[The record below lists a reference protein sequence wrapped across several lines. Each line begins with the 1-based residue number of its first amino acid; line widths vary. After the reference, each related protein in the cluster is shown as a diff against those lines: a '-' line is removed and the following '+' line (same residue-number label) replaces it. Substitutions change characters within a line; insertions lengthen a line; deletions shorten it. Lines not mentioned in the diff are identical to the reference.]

1 MAFQGSVRMNNN
13 NSNTQHRYAIIG
25 AGMAG
30 ILAAIKLRDAGKHN
44 IRVYEKADRI
54 GGTWR
59 ENTYP
64 GLTCDVPSHSYTYS
78 FEPNSEWTRHL
89 PPGQEVQAY
98 FESVVEKY
106 CLEEFISFKEEIT
119 DCQFTNGQWHIS
131 TSKGN
136 TDCADFVIAA
146 TGVLHH
152 PRIPHIKGIEK
163 FKGKLFHSA
172 RWDHS
177 VVLDNQ
183 RIAVI
188 GTGSTGVQIVTAL
201 ADRASNLCHYQRTP
215 QWIMP
220 VVNAE
225 FSEAERAL
233 FRSNPEALK
242 GIQNDPE
249 LEANIER
256 FSVAITQP
264 DSAAMHEIENI
275 VKQNLENS
283 ISDPELRERLRPNY
297 RAACK
302 RLIYSEGFYQT
313 AQKSNVEILS
323 EGVNTIEEYGI
334 RSADG
339 TLREFDIIVLA
350 TGFHADRFMRPMQ
363 ITGESGITL
372 EQAWAERPT
381 AYMSVSIPE
390 FPNFFMLNGPNG
402 PVGNFSLIEIAEQQ
416 WHYISQLMA
425 LVESGDYRKV
435 SATQTA
441 LDSFDKARVAAAKKS
456 IFGSGCQSWYLDAQG
471 VPATWPWTRAQ
482 FKEAMRKPDFSAY
495 LLS

>member
-1 MAFQGSVRMNNN
+1 MNNN
-13 NSNTQHRYAIIG
+13 KLNTQHRYVIIG

-30 ILAAIKLRDAGKHN
+30 ILAAIKLREAGKHN
-44 IRVYEKADRI
+44 VRVYEKADRI

-64 GLTCDVPSHSYTYS
+64 GLSCDVPSHSYTYS

-89 PPGQEVQAY
+89 PPGPEVQAY
-98 FESVVEKY
+98 FESVAAKY
-106 CLEEFISFKEEIT
+106 KLDEIISFNEEII
-119 DCQFTNGQWHIS
+119 DCHFKNNQWHIS

-136 TDCADFVIAA
+136 SDCADFVIAA

-152 PRIPHIKGIEK
+152 PRIPHIDGMEK
-163 FKGKLFHSA
+163 FKGKIFHSA

-177 VVLDNQ
+177 APLENK

-188 GTGSTGVQIVTAL
+188 GTGSTGVQLVTAL
-201 ADRASNLCHYQRTP
+201 ADCAAKLCHYQRTP

-225 FSEAERAL
+225 FSESEKAL
-233 FRSNPEALK
+233 FRNDSIALK
-242 GIQNDPE
+242 SIQNDPE

-256 FSVAITQP
+256 FSVAITEP

-275 VKQNLENS
+275 VRENLENS
-283 ISDPELRERLRPNY
+283 ISDLELRERLRPNY

-302 RLIYSEGFYQT
+302 RLIYSENFYQ
-313 AQKSNVEILS
+313 AVQQSNVEVLS
-323 EGVNTIEEYGI
+323 EGVDSIEENGI
-334 RSADG
+334 RSANG

-350 TGFHADRFMRPMQ
+350 TGFQADRFMRPMR
-363 ITGESGITL
+363 ITGENDITL
-372 EQAWAERPT
+372 EQAWADRPT

-390 FPNFFMLNGPNG
+390 FPNLFMLNGPNG

-416 WHYISQLMA
+416 WHYISQLMS
-425 LVESGDYRKV
+425 LVESGQYQKV
-435 SATQTA
+435 SASQTA
-441 LDSFDKARVAAAKKS
+441 LESFDKARIVAAKKS

-471 VPATWPWTRAQ
+471 IPATWPWTRAQ
-482 FKEAMRKPDFSAY
+482 FKEAMQKPDLSAY
-495 LLS
+495 CLA

>member
-1 MAFQGSVRMNNN
+1 MNNN
-13 NSNTQHRYAIIG
+13 KLNTQHRYVIIG

-30 ILAAIKLRDAGKHN
+30 ILAAIKLREAGKHN
-44 IRVYEKADRI
+44 VRVYEKADRI

-64 GLTCDVPSHSYTYS
+64 GLSCDVPSHSYTYS

-89 PPGQEVQAY
+89 PPGPEVQAY
-98 FESVVEKY
+98 FESVAAKY
-106 CLEEFISFKEEIT
+106 KLDEIISFNEEII
-119 DCQFTNGQWHIS
+119 DCHFKNNQWHIS

-136 TDCADFVIAA
+136 SDCADFVIAA

-152 PRIPHIKGIEK
+152 PRIPHIDGMEK
-163 FKGKLFHSA
+163 FKGKIFHSA

-177 VVLDNQ
+177 APLENK

-201 ADRASNLCHYQRTP
+201 AECAAQLCHYQRTP

-225 FSEAERAL
+225 FSEAEKAL
-233 FRSNPEALK
+233 FRNDPIALK
-242 GIQNDPE
+242 SIQNDPE

-256 FSVAITQP
+256 FSVAITEP
-264 DSAAMHEIENI
+264 DSAAMREIENI
-275 VKQNLENS
+275 VRDNLENS

-302 RLIYSEGFYQT
+302 RLIYSESFYQ
-313 AQKSNVEILS
+313 AVQQANVEVLL
-323 EGVNTIEEYGI
+323 EGVDSIAENGI

-350 TGFHADRFMRPMQ
+350 TGFQADRFMRPMRV
-363 ITGESGITL
+363 TGENDITL
-372 EQAWAERPT
+372 EQAWADRPT

-390 FPNFFMLNGPNG
+390 FPNLFMLNGPNG

-416 WHYISQLMA
+416 WHYISQLMS
-425 LVESGDYRKV
+425 LVESGQYQKV
-435 SATQTA
+435 SASQTA
-441 LDSFDKARVAAAKKS
+441 LEDFDKARIIAAKKS

-471 VPATWPWTRAQ
+471 IPATWPWTRAQ
-482 FKEAMRKPDFSAY
+482 FKEAMQKPDLSAY
-495 LLS
+495 CLA

>member
-1 MAFQGSVRMNNN
+1 MAQMNNN
-13 NSNTQHRYAIIG
+13 KLNTQHRYVIIG

-30 ILAAIKLRDAGKHN
+30 ILAAIKLREAGKHN
-44 IRVYEKADRI
+44 VRVYEKADRI

-64 GLTCDVPSHSYTYS
+64 GLSCDVPSHSYTYS

-89 PPGQEVQAY
+89 PPGPEVQAY
-98 FESVVEKY
+98 FESVAAKY
-106 CLEEFISFKEEIT
+106 KLDEIISFNEEII
-119 DCQFTNGQWHIS
+119 DCHFKNNQWHIS

-136 TDCADFVIAA
+136 SDCADFVIAA

-152 PRIPHIKGIEK
+152 PRIPHIDGMEK
-163 FKGKLFHSA
+163 FKGKIFHSA

-177 VVLDNQ
+177 APLENK

-201 ADRASNLCHYQRTP
+201 AECAAQLCHYQRTP

-225 FSEAERAL
+225 FSESEKAL
-233 FRSNPEALK
+233 FRNDSIALK
-242 GIQNDPE
+242 SIQNDPE

-256 FSVAITQP
+256 FSVAITEP

-275 VKQNLENS
+275 VRENLENS
-283 ISDPELRERLRPNY
+283 ISDLELRERLRPNY

-302 RLIYSEGFYQT
+302 RLIYSENFYQ
-313 AQKSNVEILS
+313 AVQQSNVEVLS
-323 EGVNTIEEYGI
+323 EGVDSIEENGI
-334 RSADG
+334 RSANG

-350 TGFHADRFMRPMQ
+350 TDFQADRFMRPMR
-363 ITGESGITL
+363 ITGENDITL
-372 EQAWAERPT
+372 EQAWADRPT

-390 FPNFFMLNGPNG
+390 FPNLFMLNGPNG

-416 WHYISQLMA
+416 WHYISQLMS
-425 LVESGDYRKV
+425 LVESGQYQKV
-435 SATQTA
+435 SASQTA
-441 LDSFDKARVAAAKKS
+441 LESFDKARIVAAKKS

-471 VPATWPWTRAQ
+471 IPATWPWTRAQ
-482 FKEAMRKPDFSAY
+482 FKEAMQKPDLSAY
-495 LLS
+495 CLA

>member
-1 MAFQGSVRMNNN
+1 MAQMNNN
-13 NSNTQHRYAIIG
+13 KLNTQHRYVIIG

-30 ILAAIKLRDAGKHN
+30 ILAAIKLREAGKHN
-44 IRVYEKADRI
+44 VRVYEKADRI

-64 GLTCDVPSHSYTYS
+64 GLSCDVPSHSYTYS

-89 PPGQEVQAY
+89 PPGPEVQAY
-98 FESVVEKY
+98 FESVAAKY
-106 CLEEFISFKEEIT
+106 KLDEIISFNEEII
-119 DCQFTNGQWHIS
+119 DCHFKNNQWHIS

-136 TDCADFVIAA
+136 SDCADFVIAA

-152 PRIPHIKGIEK
+152 PRIPHIDGMEK
-163 FKGKLFHSA
+163 FKGKIFHSA

-177 VVLDNQ
+177 APLENK

-201 ADRASNLCHYQRTP
+201 AECAAQLCHYQRTP

-225 FSEAERAL
+225 FSESEKAL
-233 FRSNPEALK
+233 FRNDSIALK
-242 GIQNDPE
+242 SIQNDPE

-256 FSVAITQP
+256 FSVAITEP

-275 VKQNLENS
+275 VRENLENS
-283 ISDPELRERLRPNY
+283 ISDLELRERLRPNY

-302 RLIYSEGFYQT
+302 RLIYSESFYQ
-313 AQKSNVEILS
+313 AVQQANVEVLL
-323 EGVNTIEEYGI
+323 EGVDSIADNGI

-350 TGFHADRFMRPMQ
+350 TGFQADRFMRPMR
-363 ITGESGITL
+363 ITGENDITL
-372 EQAWAERPT
+372 EQAWADRPT

-390 FPNFFMLNGPNG
+390 FPNLFMLNGPNG

-416 WHYISQLMA
+416 WHYISQLMS
-425 LVESGDYRKV
+425 LVESGQYQKV
-435 SATQTA
+435 SASQTA
-441 LDSFDKARVAAAKKS
+441 LESFDKARIVAAKKS

-471 VPATWPWTRAQ
+471 IPATWPWTRAQ
-482 FKEAMRKPDFSAY
+482 FKEAMQKPDLSAY
-495 LLS
+495 CLA

>member
-1 MAFQGSVRMNNN
+1 MNNN
-13 NSNTQHRYAIIG
+13 KLNTQHRYVIIG

-30 ILAAIKLRDAGKHN
+30 ILAAIKLREAGKHN
-44 IRVYEKADRI
+44 VRVYEKADRI

-64 GLTCDVPSHSYTYS
+64 GLSCDVPSHSYTYS

-89 PPGQEVQAY
+89 PPGPEVQAY
-98 FESVVEKY
+98 FESVAAKY
-106 CLEEFISFKEEIT
+106 KLDEIISFNEEII
-119 DCQFTNGQWHIS
+119 DCHFKNNQWHIS

-136 TDCADFVIAA
+136 SDCADFVIAA

-152 PRIPHIKGIEK
+152 PRIPHIDGMEK
-163 FKGKLFHSA
+163 FKGKIFHSA

-177 VVLDNQ
+177 APLENK

-201 ADRASNLCHYQRTP
+201 AECAAQLCHYQRTP

-225 FSEAERAL
+225 FSESEKAL
-233 FRSNPEALK
+233 FRNDSIALK
-242 GIQNDPE
+242 SIQNDPE

-256 FSVAITQP
+256 FSVAITEP

-275 VKQNLENS
+275 VRENLENS
-283 ISDPELRERLRPNY
+283 ISDLELRERLRPNY

-302 RLIYSEGFYQT
+302 RLIYSENFYQ
-313 AQKSNVEILS
+313 AVQQSNVEVLS
-323 EGVNTIEEYGI
+323 EGVDSIEENGI
-334 RSADG
+334 RSANG

-350 TGFHADRFMRPMQ
+350 TGFQADRFMRPMR
-363 ITGESGITL
+363 ITGENDITL
-372 EQAWAERPT
+372 EQAWADRPT

-390 FPNFFMLNGPNG
+390 FPNLFMLNGPNG

-416 WHYISQLMA
+416 WHYISQLMS
-425 LVESGDYRKV
+425 LVESGQYQKV
-435 SATQTA
+435 SASQTA
-441 LDSFDKARVAAAKKS
+441 LEDFDKARIIAAKKS

-471 VPATWPWTRAQ
+471 IPATWPWTRAQ
-482 FKEAMRKPDFSAY
+482 FKEAMQKPDLSAY
-495 LLS
+495 CLA

>member
-1 MAFQGSVRMNNN
+1 MNNN
-13 NSNTQHRYAIIG
+13 KLNTQHRYVIIG

-30 ILAAIKLRDAGKHN
+30 ILAAIKLREAGKHN
-44 IRVYEKADRI
+44 VRLYEKADRI

-64 GLTCDVPSHSYTYS
+64 GLSCDVPSHSYTYS

-89 PPGQEVQAY
+89 PPGPEVQAY
-98 FESVVEKY
+98 FESVAAKY
-106 CLEEFISFKEEIT
+106 KLDEIISFNEEII
-119 DCQFTNGQWHIS
+119 DCHFKNNQWHIS

-136 TDCADFVIAA
+136 SDCADFVIAA

-152 PRIPHIKGIEK
+152 PRIPHIDGMEK
-163 FKGKLFHSA
+163 FKGKIFHSA

-177 VVLDNQ
+177 APLENK

-201 ADRASNLCHYQRTP
+201 AECAAQLCHYQRTP

-225 FSEAERAL
+225 FSESEKAL
-233 FRSNPEALK
+233 FRNDSIALK
-242 GIQNDPE
+242 SIQNDPE

-256 FSVAITQP
+256 FSVAITEP

-275 VKQNLENS
+275 VRENLENS
-283 ISDPELRERLRPNY
+283 ISDLELRERLRPNY

-302 RLIYSEGFYQT
+302 RLIYSENFYQ
-313 AQKSNVEILS
+313 AVQQSNVEVLS
-323 EGVNTIEEYGI
+323 EGVDSIEENGI
-334 RSADG
+334 RSANG

-350 TGFHADRFMRPMQ
+350 TGFQADRFMRPMR
-363 ITGESGITL
+363 ITGENDITL
-372 EQAWAERPT
+372 EQAWADRPT

-390 FPNFFMLNGPNG
+390 FPNLFMLNGPNG

-416 WHYISQLMA
+416 WHYISQLMS
-425 LVESGDYRKV
+425 LVESGQYQKV
-435 SATQTA
+435 SASQTA
-441 LDSFDKARVAAAKKS
+441 LESFDKARIVAAKKS
-456 IFGSGCQSWYLDAQG
+456 IFGYHGH
-471 VPATWPWTRAQ
+471 
-482 FKEAMRKPDFSAY
+482 
-495 LLS
+495 

>member
-1 MAFQGSVRMNNN
+1 MTNNN
-13 NSNTQHRYAIIG
+13 ANRQHRYVIIG

-30 ILAAIKLRDAGKHN
+30 ILAAIKLREAGKHN

-78 FEPNSEWTRHL
+78 FAPNPEWSRHL
-89 PPGQEVQAY
+89 PPGAEVQAY
-98 FESVVEKY
+98 FESVVAKY
-106 CLEEFISFKEEIT
+106 NLEDIISFNEEIT
-119 DCQFTNGQWHIS
+119 QCEFSDDQWHIK
-131 TSKGN
+131 TSRGN
-136 TDCADFVIAA
+136 SDCADFVIAA

-152 PRIPHIKGIEK
+152 PRIPRIEGMET
-163 FKGKLFHSA
+163 FKGDIFHSA

-177 VVLDNQ
+177 VALDNK
-183 RIAVI
+183 RIAVV

-201 ADRASNLCHYQRTP
+201 ADRAATLCHYQRTP

-220 VVNAE
+220 VVNGV
-225 FSEAERAL
+225 FSEEEKVL
-233 FRSNPEALK
+233 FRNDPVALK

-256 FSVAITQP
+256 FSVAITEP

-275 VKQNLENS
+275 VTHNLEQS
-283 ISDPELRERLRPNY
+283 ISDPELRERLRPQY

-302 RLIYSEGFYQT
+302 RLIYSENFYVA
-313 AQKSNVEILS
+313 AQKPNVDILI
-323 EGVNTIEEYGI
+323 EGVDKIEENGI

-339 TLREFDIIVLA
+339 TLREFDVIVLA
-350 TGFHADRFMRPMQ
+350 TGFEADRFMRPMT
-363 ITGESGITL
+363 ITGENGVTL
-372 EQAWAERPT
+372 EQAWSERPS
-381 AYMSVSIPE
+381 AYMSVSIPD
-390 FPNFFMLNGPNG
+390 FPNFFMLNGPSG
-402 PVGNFSLIEIAEQQ
+402 PVGNFSLIEIAEHQ

-425 LVESGDYRKV
+425 LVENGVCRKV
-435 SATQTA
+435 SASQYA
-441 LDSFDKARVAAAKKS
+441 LSEFDKARIAAAKKS

-471 VPATWPWTRAQ
+471 IPATWPWTRSQ
-482 FKEAMRKPDFSAY
+482 FKEAMKKPNFAAY
-495 LLS
+495 CLG

>member
-1 MAFQGSVRMNNN
+1 MNNN
-13 NSNTQHRYAIIG
+13 KLNTQHRYVIIG

-30 ILAAIKLRDAGKHN
+30 ILAAIKLREAGKHN
-44 IRVYEKADRI
+44 VRVYEKADRI

-64 GLTCDVPSHSYTYS
+64 GLSCDVPSHSYTYS

-89 PPGQEVQAY
+89 PPGPEVQAY
-98 FESVVEKY
+98 FESVAAKY
-106 CLEEFISFKEEIT
+106 KLDEIISFNEEII
-119 DCQFTNGQWHIS
+119 DCHFKNNQWHIS

-136 TDCADFVIAA
+136 SDCADFVIAA

-152 PRIPHIKGIEK
+152 PRIPHIDGMEK
-163 FKGKLFHSA
+163 FKGKIFHSA

-177 VVLDNQ
+177 APLENK

-188 GTGSTGVQIVTAL
+188 GTGSTGVQLVTAL
-201 ADRASNLCHYQRTP
+201 AECAAQLCHYQRTP

-225 FSEAERAL
+225 FSESEKAL
-233 FRSNPEALK
+233 FRNDSIALK
-242 GIQNDPE
+242 SIQNDPE
-249 LEANIER
+249 LEVNIER
-256 FSVAITQP
+256 FSVAITEP

-275 VKQNLENS
+275 VRENLENS
-283 ISDPELRERLRPNY
+283 ISDLELRERLRPNY

-302 RLIYSEGFYQT
+302 RLIYSENFYQ
-313 AQKSNVEILS
+313 AVQQSNVEVLS
-323 EGVNTIEEYGI
+323 EGVDSIEENGI
-334 RSADG
+334 RSANG

-350 TGFHADRFMRPMQ
+350 TGFQADRFMRPMR
-363 ITGESGITL
+363 ITGENDITL
-372 EQAWAERPT
+372 EQAWADRPT

-390 FPNFFMLNGPNG
+390 FPNLFMLNGPNG

-416 WHYISQLMA
+416 WHYISQLMS
-425 LVESGDYRKV
+425 LVESGQYQKV
-435 SATQTA
+435 SASQTA
-441 LDSFDKARVAAAKKS
+441 LESFDKARIVAAKKS

-471 VPATWPWTRAQ
+471 IPATWPWTRAQ
-482 FKEAMRKPDFSAY
+482 FKEAMQKPDLSAY
-495 LLS
+495 CLA

>member
-1 MAFQGSVRMNNN
+1 MKGVVQMTKKNC
-13 NSNTQHRYAIIG
+13 NTQRRYVIVG

-30 ILAAIKLRDAGKHN
+30 ILAAIKLREAGKDN

-89 PPGQEVQAY
+89 PPGDEVQAY
-98 FESVVEKY
+98 FESVVKKY
-106 CLEEFISFKEEIT
+106 QLEEIISFNEEIT
-119 DCQFTNGQWHIS
+119 DCQFNNEQWQIS

-136 TDCADFVIAA
+136 TDYADFVIAA

-152 PRIPHIKGIEK
+152 PRIPAIKGMEK

-177 VVLDNQ
+177 AVLDNQ

-201 ADRASNLCHYQRTP
+201 ADRAANLCHYQRTP

-225 FSEAERAL
+225 FSEAEKAL
-233 FRSNPEALK
+233 FRNNTAALK
-242 GIQNDPE
+242 RIQNDPE
-249 LEANIER
+249 LEASIER
-256 FSVAITQP
+256 FSVAITEP

-275 VKQNLENS
+275 VRQNLETS
-283 ISDPELRERLRPNY
+283 VIDPELRERLRPDY

-302 RLIYSEGFYQT
+302 RLIYSETFYQ
-313 AQKSNVEILS
+313 AVQKSNVDIIT
-323 EGVNTIEEYGI
+323 EGVEVIEEYGI
-334 RSADG
+334 RSLDG

-363 ITGESGITL
+363 ITGENGITL

-381 AYMSVSIPE
+381 AYMSVSIPG
-390 FPNFFMLNGPNG
+390 FPNLFMLNGPNG

-425 LVESGDYRKV
+425 PVENGEYQKI

-441 LDSFDKARVAAAKKS
+441 LDNFDKARIAAAKKS
-456 IFGSGCQSWYLDAQG
+456 IFGSGCQSWYLDSQG

-482 FKEAMRKPDFSAY
+482 FKDAMHKPDFSAFHMI
-495 LLS
+495 

>member
-1 MAFQGSVRMNNN
+1 MAQMNNN
-13 NSNTQHRYAIIG
+13 KLNTQHRYVIIG

-30 ILAAIKLRDAGKHN
+30 ILAAIKLREAGKHN
-44 IRVYEKADRI
+44 VRVYEKADRI

-64 GLTCDVPSHSYTYS
+64 GLSCDVPSHSYTYS

-89 PPGQEVQAY
+89 PPGPEVQAY
-98 FESVVEKY
+98 FESVVAKY
-106 CLEEFISFKEEIT
+106 QLEEIISFNEEIT
-119 DCQFTNGQWHIS
+119 DCHFKNNQWHIS

-136 TDCADFVIAA
+136 SDCADFVIAA

-152 PRIPHIKGIEK
+152 PRIPHIDGMEK
-163 FKGKLFHSA
+163 FKGKIFHSA

-177 VVLDNQ
+177 APLENK

-201 ADRASNLCHYQRTP
+201 AECAAQLCHYQRTP

-225 FSEAERAL
+225 FSEAEKAL
-233 FRSNPEALK
+233 FRNDPIALK
-242 GIQNDPE
+242 SIQNDPE

-256 FSVAITQP
+256 FSVAITEP
-264 DSAAMHEIENI
+264 DSAAMREIENI
-275 VKQNLENS
+275 VRDNLENS

-302 RLIYSEGFYQT
+302 RLIYSESFYQ
-313 AQKSNVEILS
+313 AVQQANVEVLL
-323 EGVNTIEEYGI
+323 EGVDSIAENGI

-350 TGFHADRFMRPMQ
+350 TGFQADRFMRPMRV
-363 ITGESGITL
+363 TGENDITL
-372 EQAWAERPT
+372 EQAWADRPT

-390 FPNFFMLNGPNG
+390 FPNLFMLNGPNG

-416 WHYISQLMA
+416 WHYISQLMS
-425 LVESGDYRKV
+425 LVESGQYQKV
-435 SATQTA
+435 SASQTA
-441 LDSFDKARVAAAKKS
+441 LEDLDKARIIAAKKS

-471 VPATWPWTRAQ
+471 IPATWPWTRAQ
-482 FKEAMRKPDFSAY
+482 FKEAMQKPDLSAY
-495 LLS
+495 CLA

>member
-1 MAFQGSVRMNNN
+1 MNNN
-13 NSNTQHRYAIIG
+13 KLNTQHRYVIIG

-30 ILAAIKLRDAGKHN
+30 ILAAIKLREAGKHN
-44 IRVYEKADRI
+44 VRVYEKADRI

-64 GLTCDVPSHSYTYS
+64 GLSCDVPSHSYTYS

-89 PPGQEVQAY
+89 PPGPEVQAY
-98 FESVVEKY
+98 FESVAAKY
-106 CLEEFISFKEEIT
+106 KLDEIISFNEEII
-119 DCQFTNGQWHIS
+119 DCHFKNNQWHIS

-136 TDCADFVIAA
+136 SDCADFVIAA

-152 PRIPHIKGIEK
+152 PRIPHIDGMEK
-163 FKGKLFHSA
+163 FKGKIFHSA

-177 VVLDNQ
+177 APLENK

-201 ADRASNLCHYQRTP
+201 AECAAQLCHYQRTP

-225 FSEAERAL
+225 FSESEKAL
-233 FRSNPEALK
+233 FRNDSIALK
-242 GIQNDPE
+242 SIQNDPE

-256 FSVAITQP
+256 FSVAITEP

-275 VKQNLENS
+275 VRENLENS
-283 ISDPELRERLRPNY
+283 ISDLELRERLRPNY

-302 RLIYSEGFYQT
+302 RLIYSENFYQ
-313 AQKSNVEILS
+313 AVQQSNVEVLS
-323 EGVNTIEEYGI
+323 EGVDSIEENGI
-334 RSADG
+334 RSANG

-350 TGFHADRFMRPMQ
+350 TGFQADRFMRPMR
-363 ITGESGITL
+363 ITGENDITL
-372 EQAWAERPT
+372 EQAWADRPT

-390 FPNFFMLNGPNG
+390 FPNLFMLNGPNG

-416 WHYISQLMA
+416 WHYISQLMS
-425 LVESGDYRKV
+425 LVESGQYQKV
-435 SATQTA
+435 SASQTA
-441 LDSFDKARVAAAKKS
+441 LESFDKARIVAAKKS

-471 VPATWPWTRAQ
+471 IPATWPWTRAQ
-482 FKEAMRKPDFSAY
+482 FKEAMQKPDLSAY
-495 LLS
+495 CLA

>member
-1 MAFQGSVRMNNN
+1 MNNN
-13 NSNTQHRYAIIG
+13 KLNTQHRYVIIG

-30 ILAAIKLRDAGKHN
+30 ILAAIKLREAGKHN
-44 IRVYEKADRI
+44 VRVYEKADRI

-64 GLTCDVPSHSYTYS
+64 GLSCDVPSHSYTYS

-89 PPGQEVQAY
+89 PPGPEVQAY
-98 FESVVEKY
+98 FESVAAKY
-106 CLEEFISFKEEIT
+106 KLDEIISFNEEII
-119 DCQFTNGQWHIS
+119 DCHFKNNQWHIS

-136 TDCADFVIAA
+136 SDCADFVIAA

-152 PRIPHIKGIEK
+152 PRIPHIDGMEK
-163 FKGKLFHSA
+163 FKGKIFHSA

-177 VVLDNQ
+177 APLENK

-201 ADRASNLCHYQRTP
+201 AECAAQLCHYQRTP

-220 VVNAE
+220 VMNAE
-225 FSEAERAL
+225 FSESEKAL
-233 FRSNPEALK
+233 FRNDSIALK
-242 GIQNDPE
+242 SIQNDPE

-256 FSVAITQP
+256 FSVAITEP

-275 VKQNLENS
+275 VRENLENS
-283 ISDPELRERLRPNY
+283 ISDLELRERLRPNY

-302 RLIYSEGFYQT
+302 RLIYSENFYQ
-313 AQKSNVEILS
+313 AVQQSNVEVLS
-323 EGVNTIEEYGI
+323 EGVDSIEENGI
-334 RSADG
+334 RSANG

-350 TGFHADRFMRPMQ
+350 TGFQADRFMRPMR
-363 ITGESGITL
+363 ITGENDITL
-372 EQAWAERPT
+372 EQAWADRPT

-390 FPNFFMLNGPNG
+390 FPNLFMLNGPNG

-416 WHYISQLMA
+416 WHYISQLMS
-425 LVESGDYRKV
+425 LVESGQYQKV
-435 SATQTA
+435 SASQTA
-441 LDSFDKARVAAAKKS
+441 LESFDKARIVAAKKS

-471 VPATWPWTRAQ
+471 IPATWPWTRAQ
-482 FKEAMRKPDFSAY
+482 FKEAMQKPDLSAY
-495 LLS
+495 CLA

>member
-1 MAFQGSVRMNNN
+1 MNKNK
-13 NSNTQHRYAIIG
+13 QYRYVIIG

-30 ILAAIKLRDAGKHN
+30 ILAAIKLLDAGKKN
-44 IRVYEKADRI
+44 VRVYEKADRI

-78 FEPNSEWTRHL
+78 FEPNPNWSRYL
-89 PPGQEVQAY
+89 PPGSEVQAY
-98 FESVVEKY
+98 FESVAAKY
-106 CLEEFISFKEEIT
+106 HLEDIISFNEEINS
-119 DCQFTNGQWHIS
+119 CQFIDNQWQIV
-131 TSKGN
+131 TSLGH
-136 TDCADFVIAA
+136 TDYADFVIAA

-152 PRIPHIKGIEK
+152 PRIPNIKGMDS
-163 FKGKLFHSA
+163 FKGHIFHSA

-177 VVLDNQ
+177 VKLDGQ
-183 RIAVI
+183 RIAVV

-201 ADRASNLCHYQRTP
+201 ADRAASLCHYQRTP

-220 VVNAE
+220 VINGE
-225 FSEAERAL
+225 FSEAEKEL
-233 FRSNPEALK
+233 FRTDAAALK
-242 GIQNDPE
+242 RIQNDPE

-256 FSVAITQP
+256 FSVAITEP

-275 VKQNLENS
+275 VAQNLELS
-283 ISDPELRERLRPNY
+283 VSDPILRERLRPNY

-302 RLIYSEGFYQT
+302 RLIYSEGFYS
-313 AQKSNVEILS
+313 AVQKPNVEILI
-323 EGVNTIEEYGI
+323 EGADTIEEYGI
-334 RSADG
+334 RSPDG

-350 TGFHADRFMRPMQ
+350 TGFEADRFMRPMA
-363 ITGESGITL
+363 ITGENGITL
-372 EQAWAERPT
+372 EQAWADRPT

-390 FPNFFMLNGPNG
+390 FPNLFMLNGPNG

-425 LVESGDYRKV
+425 LVESGDYSKV
-435 SATQTA
+435 SAKQSA
-441 LDSFDKARVAAAKKS
+441 LNDFDAARVIAAKKS

-482 FKEAMRKPDFSAY
+482 FKEAMQRPDISAY
-495 LLS
+495 NLS

>member
-1 MAFQGSVRMNNN
+1 MAQMNNN
-13 NSNTQHRYAIIG
+13 KLNTQHRYVIIG

-30 ILAAIKLRDAGKHN
+30 ILAAIKLREAGKHN
-44 IRVYEKADRI
+44 VRVYEKADRI

-64 GLTCDVPSHSYTYS
+64 GLSCDVPSHSYTYS

-89 PPGQEVQAY
+89 PPGPEVQAY
-98 FESVVEKY
+98 FESVAAKY
-106 CLEEFISFKEEIT
+106 KLDEIISFNEEII
-119 DCQFTNGQWHIS
+119 DCHFKNNQWHIS

-136 TDCADFVIAA
+136 SDCADFVIAA

-152 PRIPHIKGIEK
+152 PRIPHIDGMEK
-163 FKGKLFHSA
+163 FKGKIFHSA

-177 VVLDNQ
+177 APLENK

-201 ADRASNLCHYQRTP
+201 AECAAQLCHYQRTP

-225 FSEAERAL
+225 FSESEKAL
-233 FRSNPEALK
+233 FRNDSIALK
-242 GIQNDPE
+242 SIQNDPE

-256 FSVAITQP
+256 FSVAITEP

-275 VKQNLENS
+275 VRENLENS
-283 ISDPELRERLRPNY
+283 ISDLELRERLRPNY

-302 RLIYSEGFYQT
+302 RLIYSENFYQ
-313 AQKSNVEILS
+313 AVQQSNVEVLS
-323 EGVNTIEEYGI
+323 EGVDSIEENGI
-334 RSADG
+334 RSANG

-350 TGFHADRFMRPMQ
+350 TGFQADRFMRPMR
-363 ITGESGITL
+363 ITGENDITL
-372 EQAWAERPT
+372 EQAWADRPT

-390 FPNFFMLNGPNG
+390 FPNLFMLNGPNG

-416 WHYISQLMA
+416 WHYISQLMS
-425 LVESGDYRKV
+425 LVESGQYQKV
-435 SATQTA
+435 SASQTA
-441 LDSFDKARVAAAKKS
+441 LESFDKARIVAAKKS

-471 VPATWPWTRAQ
+471 IPATWPWTRAQ
-482 FKEAMRKPDFSAY
+482 FKEAMQKPDLSAY
-495 LLS
+495 CLA

>member
-1 MAFQGSVRMNNN
+1 MAQMNNN
-13 NSNTQHRYAIIG
+13 KLNTQHRYVIIG

-30 ILAAIKLRDAGKHN
+30 ILAAIKLREAGKHN
-44 IRVYEKADRI
+44 VRVYEKADRI

-64 GLTCDVPSHSYTYS
+64 GLSCDVPSHSYTYS

-89 PPGQEVQAY
+89 PPGPEVQAY
-98 FESVVEKY
+98 FESVAAKY
-106 CLEEFISFKEEIT
+106 KLDEIISFNEEII
-119 DCQFTNGQWHIS
+119 DCHFKNNQWHIS

-136 TDCADFVIAA
+136 SDCADFVIAA

-152 PRIPHIKGIEK
+152 PRIPHIDGMEK
-163 FKGKLFHSA
+163 FKGKIFHSA

-177 VVLDNQ
+177 APLENK

-201 ADRASNLCHYQRTP
+201 AECAAQLCHYQRTP

-225 FSEAERAL
+225 FSESEKAL
-233 FRSNPEALK
+233 FRNDSIALK
-242 GIQNDPE
+242 SIQTDPE

-256 FSVAITQP
+256 FSVAITEP

-275 VKQNLENS
+275 VRENLENS
-283 ISDPELRERLRPNY
+283 ISDLELRERLRPNY

-302 RLIYSEGFYQT
+302 RLIYSENFYQ
-313 AQKSNVEILS
+313 AVQQSNVEVLS
-323 EGVNTIEEYGI
+323 EGVDSIEENGI
-334 RSADG
+334 RSANG
-339 TLREFDIIVLA
+339 TLREIDIIVLA
-350 TGFHADRFMRPMQ
+350 TGFQADRFMRPMR
-363 ITGESGITL
+363 ITGENDITL
-372 EQAWAERPT
+372 EQAWADRPT

-390 FPNFFMLNGPNG
+390 FPNLFMLNGPNG

-416 WHYISQLMA
+416 WHYISQLMS
-425 LVESGDYRKV
+425 LVESGQYQKV
-435 SATQTA
+435 SASQTA
-441 LDSFDKARVAAAKKS
+441 LESFDKARIVAAKKS

-471 VPATWPWTRAQ
+471 IPATWPWTRAQ
-482 FKEAMRKPDFSAY
+482 FKEAMQKPDLSAY
-495 LLS
+495 CLA

>member
-1 MAFQGSVRMNNN
+1 MAQMNNN
-13 NSNTQHRYAIIG
+13 KLNTQHRYVIIG

-30 ILAAIKLRDAGKHN
+30 ILAAIKLREAGKHN
-44 IRVYEKADRI
+44 VRVYEKADRI

-64 GLTCDVPSHSYTYS
+64 GLSCDVPSHSYTYS

-89 PPGQEVQAY
+89 PPGPEVQAY
-98 FESVVEKY
+98 FESVAAKY
-106 CLEEFISFKEEIT
+106 KLDEIISFNEEII
-119 DCQFTNGQWHIS
+119 DCHFKNNQWHIS

-136 TDCADFVIAA
+136 SDCADFVIAA

-152 PRIPHIKGIEK
+152 PRIPHIDGMEK
-163 FKGKLFHSA
+163 FKGKIFHSA

-177 VVLDNQ
+177 APLENK

-201 ADRASNLCHYQRTP
+201 AECAAQLCHYQRTP

-225 FSEAERAL
+225 FSEAEKAL
-233 FRSNPEALK
+233 FRNDPIALK
-242 GIQNDPE
+242 SIQNDPE

-256 FSVAITQP
+256 FSVAITEP
-264 DSAAMHEIENI
+264 DSAAMREIENI
-275 VKQNLENS
+275 VRDNLENS

-302 RLIYSEGFYQT
+302 RLIYSESFYQ
-313 AQKSNVEILS
+313 AVQQANVEVLL
-323 EGVNTIEEYGI
+323 EGVDSIAENGI

-350 TGFHADRFMRPMQ
+350 TGFQADRFMRPMRV
-363 ITGESGITL
+363 TGENDITL
-372 EQAWAERPT
+372 EQAWADRPT

-390 FPNFFMLNGPNG
+390 FPNLFMLNGPNG

-416 WHYISQLMA
+416 WHYISQLMS
-425 LVESGDYRKV
+425 LVESGQYQKV
-435 SATQTA
+435 SASQTA
-441 LDSFDKARVAAAKKS
+441 LEDFDKARIIAAKKS

-471 VPATWPWTRAQ
+471 IPATWPWTRAQ
-482 FKEAMRKPDFSAY
+482 FKEAMQKPDLSAY
-495 LLS
+495 CLA